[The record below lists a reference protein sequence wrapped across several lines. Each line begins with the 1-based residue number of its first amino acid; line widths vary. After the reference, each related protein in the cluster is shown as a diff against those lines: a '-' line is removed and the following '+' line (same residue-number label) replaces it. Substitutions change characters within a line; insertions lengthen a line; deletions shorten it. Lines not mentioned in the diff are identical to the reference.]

1 MKNVGLIDH
10 GKVLLGGQ
18 LDGCRMART
27 FSLMKGVTCM
37 GSFLSVNL
45 SILRYFIR
53 QRVCEMQGGSYHIS
67 LTIF

>member
-37 GSFLSVNL
+37 GSFWSVE
-45 SILRYFIR
+45 
-53 QRVCEMQGGSYHIS
+53 CELEHFEVLHTSEGM
-67 LTIF
+67 